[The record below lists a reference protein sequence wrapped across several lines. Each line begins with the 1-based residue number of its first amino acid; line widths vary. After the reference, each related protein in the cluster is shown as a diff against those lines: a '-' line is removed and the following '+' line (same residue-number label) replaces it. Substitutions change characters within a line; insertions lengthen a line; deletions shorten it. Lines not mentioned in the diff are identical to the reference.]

1 MTSQTKK
8 YLIDELH
15 SDFLIFYYDFMSKL
29 IKKKRDYY
37 HNKAHNRCI
46 YIYIRKNTRNLLK
59 N

>member
-29 IKKKRDYY
+29 IKKKRDYF

-46 YIYIRKNTRNLLK
+46 YI
-59 N
+59 